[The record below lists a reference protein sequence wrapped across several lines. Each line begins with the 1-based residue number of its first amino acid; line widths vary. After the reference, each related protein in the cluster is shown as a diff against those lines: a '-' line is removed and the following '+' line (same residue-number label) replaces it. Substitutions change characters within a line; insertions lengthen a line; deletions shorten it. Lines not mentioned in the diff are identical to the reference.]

1 MSLRRLFVG
10 ALALLLLAT
19 LVVTVVAGSQSAAT
33 AAPQAQEQA
42 RPQPASPG
50 ETKPALTVKAKSAV
64 LMDYGSGEVL
74 FAHNPDA
81 RLPVA
86 SVQKIMTMTII
97 LEALQSGRIKETDMV
112 TTSALA
118 RSMGGTQI
126 WLEEGEQMSVH
137 DLLYAIA
144 VGSANDAAVAMAEY
158 ISGSMDAFVA
168 EMNAKARELGM
179 TNTHFVNPTG
189 LDADGQYSSA
199 RDLAILSRYAIR
211 LPRFLELTSTWDYYV
226 RKGTED
232 EVWLTTFNKLLKGY
246 PGYDGIKTGFT
257 SSAGYCLASTAKRD
271 GLRMIAV
278 VLAEPTPKDR
288 TDDVVTLL
296 NYGFSQYTAKKM
308 VARGEY
314 VGKIQVAK
322 GRKSIVEAVAEDD
335 VYVSMKRSAREKA
348 ESELSTQVVLPDRV
362 VAPVKKGQVLGRLLV
377 KRGDGTVA
385 ETNVIAAD
393 DVSRGSFFG
402 IIVEMARQ
410 VFRSLFRLPN

>member
-10 ALALLLLAT
+10 ALVFVLMAGLLFGVIPT
-19 LVVTVVAGSQSAAT
+19 PVTAAPAAT
-33 AAPQAQEQA
+33 ATSGQPQGAA
-42 RPQPASPG
+42 
-50 ETKPALTVKAKSAV
+50 KPALTVRAKSAV
-64 LMDYGSGEVL
+64 LMDFGSGEVL

-97 LEALQSGRIKETDMV
+97 LEALQSGRIKETDLV
-112 TTSALA
+112 STSTLA

-137 DLLYAIA
+137 DLIYAIA

-158 ISGSMDAFVA
+158 ISGSMDAFVG

-199 RDLAILSRYAIR
+199 RDLAVLSRYAVR
-211 LPRFLELTSTWDYYV
+211 LPKFLELSSTWDYYV

-257 SSAGYCLASTAKRD
+257 SIAGYCLASTARHD
-271 GLRMIAV
+271 GLRMIAI
-278 VLAEPTPKDR
+278 VLGEPTPKDR
-288 TDDVVTLL
+288 SEEVVTLL
-296 NYGFSQYTAKKM
+296 NYGFSQYTAKKT
-308 VARGEY
+308 VSRGEY
-314 VGKIQVAK
+314 VGKVYVAK
-322 GRKSIVEAVAEDD
+322 GKKTSVEAIAEDD
-335 VYVSMKRSAREKA
+335 VYVSMKRSARGTA
-348 ESELSTQVVLPDRV
+348 EAELSTQVVLPDTV
-362 VAPVKKGQVLGRLLV
+362 VAPVKKGQALGRLLV
-377 KRGDGTVA
+377 KRGDATVSEA
-385 ETNVIAAD
+385 KLVAAV
-393 DVSRGSFFG
+393 DVPRGSFFS
-402 IIVEMARQ
+402 IVFEMARQ
-410 VFRSLFRLPN
+410 VFRSLFRLPGGSR